1 MGGNDRI
8 SAVELSLD
16 GYPVRPGQSNG
27 GLYSRIRHL
36 QGEAD
41 SGHLISFKVFSGKS
55 GKYPLTVIGIP
66 VRIVR
71 NWIFSKWSVITSK
84 SRSEFG
90 GRVFS
95 ETSPAKDL
103 LP

>member
-1 MGGNDRI
+1 M
-8 SAVELSLD
+8 
-16 GYPVRPGQSNG
+16 
-27 GLYSRIRHL
+27 
-36 QGEAD
+36 
-41 SGHLISFKVFSGKS
+41 
-55 GKYPLTVIGIP
+55 GIP